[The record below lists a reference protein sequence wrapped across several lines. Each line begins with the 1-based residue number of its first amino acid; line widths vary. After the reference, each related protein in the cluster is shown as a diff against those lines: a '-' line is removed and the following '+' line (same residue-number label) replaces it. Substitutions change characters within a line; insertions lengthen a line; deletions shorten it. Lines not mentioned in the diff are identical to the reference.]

1 MTTNFKFNGFLK
13 VLIPF
18 LLTQA
23 LGIYAA
29 FRFLPALATVQPV
42 SFGGFSFYDFLILLI
57 FVVLFI
63 FLASRFQKFGA
74 VFYKVILTFLIFGGS
89 QAIFGIWLG
98 LAASILASVI
108 LTVLFWF
115 FQTVFMQDIAMIL
128 TLAGIG
134 SIFGLSFAPTAVLL
148 ILIIFSFY
156 DIIAVYKTGHMIK
169 LAESMIRSHAI
180 FGLVIPSSLGGLKE
194 RMSRVAPGEEF
205 MILGSGDVIFPLL
218 LSASIVRISIAQAAM
233 VGIFSAVGLF
243 LMYWLF
249 THQKVRKPMAAL
261 PPIAGASIVGYLIA
275 LLIFK

>member
-98 LAASILASVI
+98 SAASILASVI